1 MKVQEC
7 RFLKTRWNFLGD
19 FGMKYSDIVDYDKLD
34 PVKRAA
40 IENFS
45 DTVEKPSRLGFR
57 IVAETL
63 GEPAVAIDLPDQDF
77 MLAFNVEGLGT
88 KNMIAD
94 SMFNDSRSKGVD
106 YYKSVGKDCLAMSTN
121 DLAAIGADAFVY
133 GDILSSGDS
142 SWFADL
148 DKSRAVL
155 SGFKTGAEEVGLA
168 IPCGETPTL
177 KGVVHDNTIDMAGAS
192 VGIIKPK
199 ENLVYGKDI
208 SPGDVII
215 GLEASG
221 IHSNGVSLARKVAE
235 SLPDG
240 YFTELSSGKIFG
252 EELLVPTTLY
262 TRVLMDML
270 AKAKVHYLSPITGH
284 GWRKIMRAKKE
295 VSYVIDNVPEPG
307 ELFDFLV
314 EKSGV
319 PDSEAY
325 FTWNMG
331 VGYVVVAPRE
341 SVDSLLSVS
350 ESHSIKAIELGKVEE
365 GKKKVDIMP
374 KNIVFE

>member
-1 MKVQEC
+1 
-7 RFLKTRWNFLGD
+7 
-19 FGMKYSDIVDYDKLD
+19 MKYSDIVDYGKLD
-34 PVKRAA
+34 PIKRAA
-40 IENFS
+40 IESFS
-45 DTVEKPSRLGFR
+45 GTIEKPSRLGFR
-57 IVAETL
+57 VVAETL
-63 GEPAVAIDLPDQDF
+63 GEPAVAIDLPGQDF

-94 SMFNDSRSKGVD
+94 AMFSDSRGKGPG
-106 YYKSVGKDCLAMSTN
+106 YYRCVGKDCLAMSTN
-121 DLAAIGADAFVY
+121 DLAAVGADAFVY

-142 SWFADL
+142 SWFSDL
-148 DKSRAVL
+148 ERSRALL
-155 SGFKTGAEEVGLA
+155 SGFGDAAEEIGLA

-177 KGVVHDNTIDMAGAS
+177 KGVVSDSTIDMAGAS
-192 VGIIKPK
+192 LGVIKPK

-208 SPGDVII
+208 APGDVLI
-215 GLEASG
+215 GLESSG

-240 YFTELSSGKIFG
+240 YFTELPSGKIFG
-252 EELLVPTTLY
+252 EELLVPTRLY

-270 AKAKVHYLSPITGH
+270 ARAKVHYLSPITGH
-284 GWRKIMRAKKE
+284 GWKKIMRARKE
-295 VSYVIDNVPEPG
+295 VSYVIDFVPEPG

-314 EKSGV
+314 KKSGV

-331 VGYVVVAPRE
+331 VGYVVVAPQE
-341 SVDSLLSVS
+341 SVETLFSVA
-350 ESHSIKAIELGKVEE
+350 EAHGIRAFELGRVEE
-365 GKKKVDIMP
+365 GCKKVVVKP